1 MHSSAAAHKEA
12 ERAPENVLLVASNP
26 QVRTAATRDLESRGM
41 RCVEAF
47 SSAEA
52 LRLLTTEDVDLL
64 IADDALPSDSGLD
77 LLTTTRDHWPHVPR
91 ILISGLEEPDRIRAA
106 INNAAVCYLLPTGW
120 DSTSFEAA
128 LAAAGRREP
137 ARAATPRPRKT
148 PQRFAGIVG
157 ESKAIVDLLELVRR
171 VGPTDSTVLVTGE
184 TGSGKELIGRAIHEA
199 SDRRDRAFSA
209 VNSAAFP
216 ETLLESEL
224 FGHMRGSFT
233 GATNNKKGLFEQANT
248 GTVFL
253 DEVAEMPLSMQAKLL
268 RFLQTGEIRPIGGDS
283 TRYVDVRLV
292 AATNKD
298 LVQEVEKGNFRED
311 LYYRLAVIPLHV
323 PPLRERL
330 ADVPLLAE
338 HFLRDLAGRT
348 NRDRLQLSPDA
359 LDTLVAYQWP
369 GNVRELQNVM
379 ERAVALSRGE
389 VVGIDVLPRFHRTP
403 TERAPD
409 GVVESLPVLER
420 RHIIETLERVGWN
433 RKRAAQLLQISTTT
447 LWRRLKEFGIE
458 GKPSSA
464 RLGSERILRSAG
476 R

>member
-1 MHSSAAAHKEA
+1 MQSSSKAPNDRG
-12 ERAPENVLLVASNP
+12 RAPENVLVVASTP
-26 QVRTAATRDLESRGM
+26 KVRAAATRDLESRGV
-41 RCVEAF
+41 RIAEAH

-52 LRLLTTEDVDLL
+52 LRLLTAEPFDLL
-64 IADDALPSDSGLD
+64 IAEDALPSDSGLD
-77 LLTTTRDHWPHVPR
+77 LLVTTRDHWPDLPR
-91 ILISGLEEPDRIRAA
+91 ILVSGLDEPDRIRAA
-106 INNAAVCYLLPTGW
+106 INRAAVCYLLPVGW
-120 DSTSFEAA
+120 DGASFDAA
-128 LAAAGRREP
+128 LSAAGWSRRPARRRE
-137 ARAATPRPRKT
+137 RTEST
-148 PQRFAGIVG
+148 PQRLAGIVG
-157 ESKAIVDLLELVRR
+157 ESRAILDLLELVRR

-184 TGSGKELIGRAIHEA
+184 TGAGKELIGRAVHDA
-199 SDRRDRAFSA
+199 SDRRGRTFSA

-233 GATNNKKGLFEQANT
+233 GATSNKKGLFEQANA

-298 LVQEVEKGNFRED
+298 LVHEVEKGAFRED

-338 HFLRDLAGRT
+338 HFLRDLAARVGR
-348 NRDRLQLSPDA
+348 DQLRLAPEAIDA
-359 LDTLVAYQWP
+359 LVAYDWP

-379 ERAVALSRGE
+379 ERAVALSRGDAL
-389 VVGIDVLPRFHRTP
+389 GADVLPRFRAVAI
-403 TERAPD
+403 ERAPD

-458 GKPSSA
+458 GKPSTA

-476 R
+476 S